1 MLKLLRNVS
10 IKVKILLGFFI
21 VAMFVVAIGILGTL
35 SMESMAARTEKMYYS
50 NLQGINELHIIK
62 ENLLNIRSELQ
73 RAVLFRD
80 ADKTKSSIANIQEYG
95 KGNEELIDLYGKKSL
110 SEEGNKIWNDFLS
123 DMKSYQKKATDVI
136 DLAASGKYDDAEL
149 KLNDVTKIREAM
161 SEKINNLIEL
171 NENMAESENESN
183 KRVAKYNSIFMYI
196 IIGIGL
202 ILSVFIGSIIS
213 ANISKSVKKALIF
226 AKALSEWDLTV
237 EVENKSRDELGKLI
251 EALRQAQENMREIVS
266 NIMTQTSEVSAS
278 SEELAATIEEINGSY
293 EIINK
298 NTSHITDSVMD
309 IRAATEELNAT
320 IDQVNS
326 GVTQLASNSSEG
338 SIEAVGIK
346 DRAVKIKEKGKESK
360 ELAERI
366 SIEKQH
372 NIFDAIEKGK
382 VVDEI
387 ANIAELISGIAGQT
401 NLLALN
407 ASIEAARAG
416 EHGKGFAV
424 VASEIGT
431 LADQS
436 SGYVKDITEVVR
448 SVKNAFE
455 NLADNSRDILE
466 FVDGRVR
473 KDYELLVDTGSNY
486 EKDAVYVSGF
496 SEDTA
501 AMAEELNASTEE
513 ISGVIQ
519 TISGNIEDTSL
530 SFEEISKNMN
540 ETTIAMNQIAN
551 AAENQAMVAEKLS
564 SLVAKFKV

>member
-1 MLKLLRNVS
+1 M
-10 IKVKILLGFFI
+10 
-21 VAMFVVAIGILGTL
+21 
-35 SMESMAARTEKMYYS
+35 
-50 NLQGINELHIIK
+50 
-62 ENLLNIRSELQ
+62 
-73 RAVLFRD
+73 
-80 ADKTKSSIANIQEYG
+80 
-95 KGNEELIDLYGKKSL
+95 
-110 SEEGNKIWNDFLS
+110 
-123 DMKSYQKKATDVI
+123 
-136 DLAASGKYDDAEL
+136 
-149 KLNDVTKIREAM
+149 
-161 SEKINNLIEL
+161 
-171 NENMAESENESN
+171 
-183 KRVAKYNSIFMYI
+183 
-196 IIGIGL
+196 
-202 ILSVFIGSIIS
+202 
-213 ANISKSVKKALIF
+213 
-226 AKALSEWDLTV
+226 

-366 SIEKQH
+366 SVEKQH

-387 ANIAELISGIAGQT
+387 AKIAELISGIAGQT

-436 SGYVKDITEVVR
+436 AVYVKEITEVVR

-473 KDYELLVDTGSNY
+473 KDYELLVDTGNIIFSQWRPS
-486 EKDAVYVSGF
+486 EK
-496 SEDTA
+496 
-501 AMAEELNASTEE
+501 E
-513 ISGVIQ
+513 IDI
-519 TISGNIEDTSL
+519 TW
-530 SFEEISKNMN
+530 
-540 ETTIAMNQIAN
+540 
-551 AAENQAMVAEKLS
+551 KLF
-564 SLVAKFKV
+564 FKYQMKKL

>member
-1 MLKLLRNVS
+1 M
-10 IKVKILLGFFI
+10 
-21 VAMFVVAIGILGTL
+21 
-35 SMESMAARTEKMYYS
+35 
-50 NLQGINELHIIK
+50 
-62 ENLLNIRSELQ
+62 
-73 RAVLFRD
+73 
-80 ADKTKSSIANIQEYG
+80 
-95 KGNEELIDLYGKKSL
+95 
-110 SEEGNKIWNDFLS
+110 
-123 DMKSYQKKATDVI
+123 
-136 DLAASGKYDDAEL
+136 
-149 KLNDVTKIREAM
+149 
-161 SEKINNLIEL
+161 
-171 NENMAESENESN
+171 
-183 KRVAKYNSIFMYI
+183 
-196 IIGIGL
+196 
-202 ILSVFIGSIIS
+202 
-213 ANISKSVKKALIF
+213 
-226 AKALSEWDLTV
+226 
-237 EVENKSRDELGKLI
+237 
-251 EALRQAQENMREIVS
+251 
-266 NIMTQTSEVSAS
+266 
-278 SEELAATIEEINGSY
+278 
-293 EIINK
+293 
-298 NTSHITDSVMD
+298 
-309 IRAATEELNAT
+309 
-320 IDQVNS
+320 
-326 GVTQLASNSSEG
+326 
-338 SIEAVGIK
+338 
-346 DRAVKIKEKGKESK
+346 
-360 ELAERI
+360 AERI
-366 SIEKQH
+366 SVEKQH

-387 ANIAELISGIAGQT
+387 AKIAELISGIAGQT

-436 SGYVKDITEVVR
+436 AVYVKEITEVVR

-519 TISGNIEDTSL
+519 TISANIEDTSL